1 MSEAQL
7 MGVAIAGI
15 ALLLFLIVRIKLP
28 AFVALLVGCLVIG
41 VGAGLPLDDVL
52 DAVATGV
59 GSTLASIA
67 VVIGLGAVF
76 GRMLEVSGGAEALAS
91 TLLKRFG
98 RRGAPWAL
106 LLVGFVVAIPVFF
119 DVAFI
124 VLISLVYGLT
134 AKTGRPI
141 VYYALPLLAGLAVAH
156 AFIPPTPGPIAVANL
171 LGADLG
177 WVMLFGVVVGLPAAV
192 VAGPIYARFAARRV
206 SAGVPDEQRAAVS
219 AERRA
224 LPSASLVVALIG
236 VPLGLIVA
244 NTVAVAA
251 LPEDDPVRTALAFV
265 GHPMIA
271 LLIAVLLSLWLLGA
285 RAGYSRAQL
294 QQIATAALEPAGV
307 IILVTAAGGA
317 LKQVLVD
324 AGVGDAFA
332 KGLATTT
339 LSPLL
344 LAFTIA
350 ATVRLLQGSATVA
363 MLTAAGLIAALLGG
377 VELAAPMRALLVVA
391 IAAGATIASHVNDS
405 GFWLVNRYLGLSV
418 PQTLATWTVTG
429 TIIALVSLA
438 LTLGLGALLG

>member
-7 MGVAIAGI
+7 MGAAIAGI

-156 AFIPPTPGPIAVANL
+156 AFIPPTPGPIL
-171 LGADLG
+171 SRL
-177 WVMLFGVVVGLPAAV
+177 
-192 VAGPIYARFAARRV
+192 
-206 SAGVPDEQRAAVS
+206 
-219 AERRA
+219 
-224 LPSASLVVALIG
+224 
-236 VPLGLIVA
+236 
-244 NTVAVAA
+244 
-251 LPEDDPVRTALAFV
+251 EDCF
-265 GHPMIA
+265 
-271 LLIAVLLSLWLLGA
+271 
-285 RAGYSRAQL
+285 
-294 QQIATAALEPAGV
+294 
-307 IILVTAAGGA
+307 
-317 LKQVLVD
+317 
-324 AGVGDAFA
+324 
-332 KGLATTT
+332 
-339 LSPLL
+339 
-344 LAFTIA
+344 
-350 ATVRLLQGSATVA
+350 
-363 MLTAAGLIAALLGG
+363 
-377 VELAAPMRALLVVA
+377 
-391 IAAGATIASHVNDS
+391 
-405 GFWLVNRYLGLSV
+405 
-418 PQTLATWTVTG
+418 QTHRN
-429 TIIALVSLA
+429 
-438 LTLGLGALLG
+438 